1 MSFLVRYL
9 EASGKYKILNPT
21 SDSVDINGVILGYGT
36 NVVTVSGTNG
46 LGLVSGALDAKIN
59 SVSGASS
66 IRDDLQD
73 ALLTSVSGTLNA
85 QILSVS
91 GASSIRD
98 DLQDALLSSVSGTL
112 NAKINSVSG
121 ASSIRDDSQD
131 AVTQSVST
139 NLQGQIN
146 AITSDRAK
154 EERFS
159 VSAGQTVVG
168 PLTQIVFDPSYT
180 TRDLQAFYNGQ
191 KVYQSINGSLLG
203 DVSASGDWE
212 KFGADSIRFLY
223 PLQEG
228 TVVVRDERTGGGAV
242 SGGGGSSTD
251 LENITVNP
259 APDSNGGHSL
269 GTNLRAWSGMF
280 LRDTAL
286 PTNVY
291 RVEIV
296 SGALQATLV

>member
-9 EASGKYKILNPT
+9 EADGKYKILNPAT
-21 SDSVDINGVILGYGT
+21 DSVDINGVILGYGT

-46 LGLVSGALDAKIN
+46 LGLVSGALDAKID

-66 IRDDLQD
+66 IRDDVQD
-73 ALLTSVSGTLNA
+73 ALLTSVSGALNA
-85 QILSVS
+85 KIDSVS

-98 DLQDALLSSVSGTL
+98 DIQDALLASVSGTL

-121 ASSIRDDSQD
+121 ASSIRDDAQD
-131 AVTQSVST
+131 VVTQSVST

-168 PLTQIVFDPSYT
+168 PLTTIAFDPSYSI
-180 TRDLQAFYNGQ
+180 RDLQAYYNGQ
-191 KVYQSINGSLLG
+191 KVFQSINGSLSG

-212 KFGADSIRFLY
+212 KFGLDSIRFLY

-242 SGGGGSSTD
+242 SGGGGSTD

-259 APDSNGGHSL
+259 APDSNGARTL
-269 GTNLRAWSGMF
+269 GVPLKGWDVVF
-280 LRDTAL
+280 LRDTVVN
-286 PTNVY
+286 TNVY

-296 SGALQATLV
+296 SGVLQATLVV